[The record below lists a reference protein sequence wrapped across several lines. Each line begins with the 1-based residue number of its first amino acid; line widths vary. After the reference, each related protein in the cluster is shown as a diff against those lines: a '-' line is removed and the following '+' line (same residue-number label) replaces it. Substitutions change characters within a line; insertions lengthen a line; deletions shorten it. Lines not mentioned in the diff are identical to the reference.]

1 MKRQLTA
8 LVLAGSLA
16 TAAMATPTPAHAR
29 WGWGWGLGAFAL
41 GAFLGAALARPA
53 YAYYPAYSYGYAYP
67 AYSYGYAYPPIRT
80 AMPTPPIRMAMA
92 ATMAVTGLTT
102 VVLPCME
109 AIGSLAALRFI
120 ALAGAE
126 AACGLSSQAGA
137 TGTRSKR
144 SGELPADVT
153 RRRGTNGGNA
163 ARNEY
168 R

>member
-41 GAFLGAALARPA
+41 GAFVGAALARPA

-67 AYSYGYAYPPIRT
+67 AYSYGYAYPAYSYGYAYPAYSYGYGGYYGGYRPYYRRP
-80 AMPTPPIRMAMA
+80 ALYGGYRVARRV
-92 ATMAVTGLTT
+92 AVH
-102 VVLPCME
+102 
-109 AIGSLAALRFI
+109 R
-120 ALAGAE
+120 
-126 AACGLSSQAGA
+126 
-137 TGTRSKR
+137 
-144 SGELPADVT
+144 
-153 RRRGTNGGNA
+153 
-163 ARNEY
+163 ARW